1 MPSILTFS
9 IEDSYGVQNLSQD
22 YTLDL
27 LEETIVDNL
36 NYEKIPEFNY
46 PSYQRRIKKTE
57 SVSGRASFELTYG
70 NQAWNIFFQTL
81 LGQRIRLTD
90 SAFMSSPE
98 SWNIVTGMLES
109 AITSSQT
116 SFNITEYFTGEF
128 NNIDG
133 IIIDKEYIA
142 VNSISNG
149 AISSSSR
156 AQKGTS
162 AASHLQGAL
171 VYGVVNDISHS
182 VDICCRY
189 RNGFCYYLP
198 TSLTLV
204 INRLNEYFG
213 ITGANFED
221 MIFHADPLEGV
232 SLSTNIVGNHSEIET
247 ISSPAEIYDSNQLVS
262 SLDLNCYSMGERF
275 DLSSLYFEVSNSI
288 SQSPTGFFKNISPV
302 LLLNRFSTYGQF
314 TVGEQTNEFYN
325 EYKNDT
331 TKNLSLSACDDRLFT
346 KVYVLSFNN
355 IKWGTMVHALR
366 NSRLLYD
373 SVPFYCYGEDSFNLL
388 IQN

>member
-1 MPSILTFS
+1 
-9 IEDSYGVQNLSQD
+9 
-22 YTLDL
+22 
-27 LEETIVDNL
+27 
-36 NYEKIPEFNY
+36 
-46 PSYQRRIKKTE
+46 
-57 SVSGRASFELTYG
+57 
-70 NQAWNIFFQTL
+70 
-81 LGQRIRLTD
+81 
-90 SAFMSSPE
+90 
-98 SWNIVTGMLES
+98 
-109 AITSSQT
+109 
-116 SFNITEYFTGEF
+116 
-128 NNIDG
+128 
-133 IIIDKEYIA
+133 
-142 VNSISNG
+142 
-149 AISSSSR
+149 
-156 AQKGTS
+156 
-162 AASHLQGAL
+162 
-171 VYGVVNDISHS
+171 
-182 VDICCRY
+182 
-189 RNGFCYYLP
+189 LP

-331 TKNLSLSACDDRLFT
+331 TKNLSLSACDNRLFT